1 MLRSILR
8 SPLEE
13 YVLRDYGYQWSGSIS
28 LDFIGRLLFVLGFTA
43 PSLVILAVVAYHATH
58 L

>member
-8 SPLEE
+8 SLPEE
-13 YVLRDYGYQWSGSIS
+13 YVMRDSGNQWSGSIG
-28 LDFIGRLLFVLGFTA
+28 LDFIGRLLVVLGFTA
-43 PSLVILAVVAYHATH
+43 PPLVILAVVAYHATH